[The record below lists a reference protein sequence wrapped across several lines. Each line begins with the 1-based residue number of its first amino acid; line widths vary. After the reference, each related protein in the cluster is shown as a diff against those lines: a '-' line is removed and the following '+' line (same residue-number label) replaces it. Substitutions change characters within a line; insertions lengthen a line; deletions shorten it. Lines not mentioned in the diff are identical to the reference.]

1 MSEETRLFQRLHPG
15 VTSEQARD
23 VRARAWAFV
32 FECWHTKK
40 GDQHDL
46 TRESTKKWIT
56 RTDKRG
62 TDNADLCGD

>member
-40 GDQHDL
+40 GGHHDL
-46 TRESTKKWIT
+46 THDVATDWRKQKVQGKARKD
-56 RTDKRG
+56 RT
-62 TDNADLCGD
+62 

>member
-40 GDQHDL
+40 GGHHDL
-46 TRESTKKWIT
+46 TH
-56 RTDKRG
+56 DVA
-62 TDNADLCGD
+62 ADWRKQKVQGKARKEKT

>member
-32 FECWHTKK
+32 FERWHTKK
-40 GDQHDL
+40 GDHDDL
-46 TRESTKKWIT
+46 TSDSTKKT
-56 RTDKRG
+56 TGQDKKVTDH
-62 TDNADLCGD
+62 ADLHGD

>member
-40 GDQHDL
+40 GDHDDL
-46 TRESTKKWIT
+46 TSDSTRKTTSLDKK
-56 RTDKRG
+56 G
-62 TDNADLCGD
+62 TDHANIHGD